1 MIILIKFLLNNLV
14 AFLIITFAVLYFFKR
29 YKKIQHILLLI
40 IMLITISPFPNFLVY
55 SFERLHKP
63 GDINNLDNTF
73 DKIVILS
80 GNEDYIKTK
89 KFNQFYLGGSNN
101 RIIEGLRIHHKFN
114 KEIIF
119 SGSSTTTY
127 KNNKRD
133 IYVAKKFFKEFKVNK
148 KFLIFDEKS
157 ENTLDTFVF
166 LKENFPNKKHL
177 ILTSAMHM
185 LRCQMLAKKNNI
197 DFILYAVDYKS
208 RNKSFLKF
216 NFDVGENIRL
226 FNYGLREISA
236 LLFYKIGRKI

>member
-1 MIILIKFLLNNLV
+1 MIVLIKFLLNNLV
-14 AFLIITFAVLYFFKR
+14 AILIITFAVLYFFKR
-29 YKKIQHILLLI
+29 YKKIQYILFLI
-40 IMLITISPFPNFLVY
+40 IILITISPFPNFLVY

-80 GNEDYIKTK
+80 GNEDYIQTK
-89 KFNQFYLGGSNN
+89 RFNQFYLGGSNN

-114 KEIIF
+114 KKIIF

-133 IYVAKKFFKEFKVNK
+133 IYVAKKFFKEFKVSK

-185 LRCQMLAKKNNI
+185 LRCKMLAKKNNI

-236 LLFYKIGRKI
+236 LLFYKLSGKI

>member
-29 YKKIQHILLLI
+29 YKKIQYILFLI
-40 IMLITISPFPNFLVY
+40 IILITISPFPNFLVY

-80 GNEDYIKTK
+80 GNEDYIQTK

-133 IYVAKKFFKEFKVNK
+133 IYVAKNFFRDFQINEE
-148 KFLIFDEKS
+148 LIIFDDKS
-157 ENTLDTFVF
+157 ENTLDTFIF
-166 LKENFPNKKHL
+166 LKKNYPDKKHL
-177 ILTSAMHM
+177 IVTSAMHM
-185 LRCQMLAKKNNI
+185 LRCKMLAEKNDI
-197 DFILYAVDYKS
+197 DYVLYPVDYKS
-208 RNKSFLKF
+208 NINSFFDF
-216 NFDVGENIRL
+216 NLNVKQNVSL

-236 LLFYKIGRKI
+236 LLFYKLSGRI